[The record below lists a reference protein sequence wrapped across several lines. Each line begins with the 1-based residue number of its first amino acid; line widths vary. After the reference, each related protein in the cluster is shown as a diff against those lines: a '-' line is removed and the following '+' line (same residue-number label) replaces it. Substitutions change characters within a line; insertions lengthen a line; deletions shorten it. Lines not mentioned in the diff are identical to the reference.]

1 MIDKFDLPKSFLARL
16 IRVAVADDNGGAK
29 GVREVRDLL
38 RLPFL
43 TGLGQVF
50 KARTGGLYGWHASG
64 RSFLLESL
72 GIRAQVQPEQTKTFG
87 SNKLR

>member
-1 MIDKFDLPKSFLARL
+1 MVDKFDLPKSLLARL
-16 IRVAVADDNGGAK
+16 IRVAVADDNGGAE

-50 KARTGGLYGWHASG
+50 KARTGGCTGGIPAAVLSCWKTCVSG
-64 RSFLLESL
+64 LRFSL
-72 GIRAQVQPEQTKTFG
+72 SKRRHSVLM
-87 SNKLR
+87 N

>member
-16 IRVAVADDNGGAK
+16 IRVAVADDNGGAE

-50 KARTGGLYGWHASG
+50 KARTGGAVRVACQRPFFPAGKPGCQDSG
-64 RSFLLESL
+64 S
-72 GIRAQVQPEQTKTFG
+72 A
-87 SNKLR
+87 

>member
-1 MIDKFDLPKSFLARL
+1 VIDKFDLPKSFLARL
-16 IRVAVADDNGGAK
+16 IRVAVADDNGGAE

-50 KARTGGLYGWHASG
+50 KARTGEAVRVACQQPFFPAGKPGRQGSG
-64 RSFLLESL
+64 SAWADED
-72 GIRAQVQPEQTKTFG
+72 IRF
-87 SNKLR
+87 